1 MRRAGTSG
9 RVAEKSVGD
18 ERAQMKLGFACLL
31 FAAAAAA
38 QTPSGPVVSFTA
50 TTDNIA
56 DAHDSIRIDV
66 LRWSTDAERD
76 ELIDAWN
83 LKTPPPTQGGGRG
96 GRGGGGGGGR
106 GAAGGAAN
114 GGAAPAAAQG
124 NAGAAAAAAGGRGGA
139 AGRGGRGGGGRGRG
153 GAGGG
158 AEAAPRTPETSL
170 AAELEKAPTV
180 GYVWSSEVA
189 GYSIRYAAKMPE
201 AGGGERIIL
210 ITDRRLGST
219 NDLWKPAGTA
229 TISPYEFS
237 LIELHVNAKGEGEG
251 KTSLTGKLAVDSAAK
266 TMTLENY
273 ADLPVI
279 LAKLKQK

>member
-1 MRRAGTSG
+1 
-9 RVAEKSVGD
+9 
-18 ERAQMKLGFACLL
+18 MKLGLVCLL
-31 FAAAAAA
+31 FALAAAA
-38 QTPSGPVVSFTA
+38 QTPSGPVASFTA

-106 GAAGGAAN
+106 GAAANPAAGAANGGAN
-114 GGAAPAAAQG
+114 GGAAPAAAQA
-124 NAGAAAAAAGGRGGA
+124 NAGDAAAAGGRGGA

-158 AEAAPRTPETSL
+158 AEAAPRTPESSL
-170 AAELEKAPTV
+170 EAALEKAPTV

-189 GYSIRYAAKMPE
+189 GYSIRYAAKMPD
-201 AGGGERIIL
+201 AGGGQRIIL

-219 NDLWKPAGTA
+219 NDLWKPTGTA
-229 TISPYEFS
+229 TVTPYEFS

-251 KTSLTGKLAVDSAAK
+251 KTSLTGKLAVDSSAK
-266 TMTLENY
+266 TMALDDY

-279 LAKLKQK
+279 LAKIKQK

>member
-1 MRRAGTSG
+1 
-9 RVAEKSVGD
+9 
-18 ERAQMKLGFACLL
+18 MKLGLACLL
-31 FAAAAAA
+31 FVVAAAA
-38 QTPSGPVVSFTA
+38 QTPAGPIASYTA
-50 TTDNIA
+50 TTENIA
-56 DAHDSIRIDV
+56 DARDSIRIDV

-76 ELIDAWN
+76 QLIDAWN
-83 LKTPPPTQGGGRG
+83 LKTPPAAPAAGRG
-96 GRGGGGGGGR
+96 GRGGAGR
-106 GAAGGAAN
+106 GPAAAAGNAAAGNSDGA
-114 GGAAPAAAQG
+114 AAPAAAQG
-124 NAGAAAAAAGGRGGA
+124 TTGAGDAAAGGRGGA

-170 AAELEKAPTV
+170 AAALEKAPTV

-189 GYSIRYAAKMPE
+189 GYSIRYAAKMPD
-201 AGGGERIIL
+201 AGGGQRIIL

-219 NDLWKPAGTA
+219 NDLWKPTGTA
-229 TISPYEFS
+229 AVTPYEFS

-266 TMTLENY
+266 TMALDDY